1 MDLRGV
7 IGESGYLHSGLGTS
21 EEEGRTAHLKPAA
34 L

>member
-21 EEEGRTAHLKPAA
+21 EEGRTAHLKPAA